1 MFGLFASNKLLHF
14 TLIYQRGYILYFL
27 GNKKG
32 VTCNPPF
39 LTFLLFIQ
47 VTYKMKETNVH
58 AW

>member
-1 MFGLFASNKLLHF
+1 MFDLVASNRLLHF
-14 TLIYQRGYILYFL
+14 TLIYQRGYILYIL

-32 VTCNPPF
+32 VMFNPPF

-47 VTYKMKETNVH
+47 VTYKMKETKVH